1 MNISPRKGTRAP
13 AIPDQEAVIAPDVID
28 SVISA
33 IVHNCDPEM
42 IVLFGSAATGRTGQD
57 SDLDLLVVMDSTLP
71 RHKRAAPIRLLFSPY
86 PCPMDI
92 LVYTPAEVEKWRGTT
107 NHIVTEVFD
116 RGNVVYERS
125 G

>member
-1 MNISPRKGTRAP
+1 MNPSSEKAQTTTIRNQEA
-13 AIPDQEAVIAPDVID
+13 AIPPDVIGSVV
-28 SVISA
+28 SVI
-33 IVHNCDPEM
+33 VRNCDPER
-42 IVLFGSAATGRTGQD
+42 IILFGSAATGRTRRG

-92 LVYTPAEVEKWRGTT
+92 LVYTPAEFGRWRGTT
-107 NHIVTEVFD
+107 NHIVTEALD
-116 RGNVVYERS
+116 QGKVVYERV

>member
-1 MNISPRKGTRAP
+1 MNPSPEKAQAAATPNQKA
-13 AIPDQEAVIAPDVID
+13 AIASDVIGNVV
-28 SVISA
+28 SVI
-33 IVHNCDPEM
+33 VRNCDPER
-42 IVLFGSAATGRTGQD
+42 IILFGSTAAGRTHRG

-92 LVYTPAEVEKWRGTT
+92 LVYTPTEVGKWRGTT
-107 NHIVTEVFD
+107 NHIVTEALD
-116 RGNVVYERS
+116 RGKVVYERA

>member
-1 MNISPRKGTRAP
+1 MNPSPEKAP
-13 AIPDQEAVIAPDVID
+13 ATATRNQEAAVAADVVGRVV
-28 SVISA
+28 SE
-33 IVHNCDPEM
+33 IVQHCDPER
-42 IVLFGSAATGRTGQD
+42 IILFGSTAEGRTHQD

-92 LVYTPAEVEKWRGTT
+92 LVYTPTEVRKWRGAT
-107 NHIVTEVFD
+107 NHIVTEVFN
-116 RGNVVYERS
+116 RGKVMYERA